1 MSSLQDLLQR
11 PSLEEDLERF
21 CTDKN
26 LHLLLLVNLAR
37 VGNETPQR
45 QLGVYTPG
53 YKTLKDNLVRTLQ
66 EADSP
71 SLELSEMD
79 GAPPSVMAFDQ
90 GNVAASRKKIMPLA
104 QQFLEVTEQD
114 PEHVK
119 ELLESNSN
127 TVDLLGGDLLSG
139 MESPSTNQNNAND
152 DDPFGLGSLSSQ
164 VPTESSVPGQNADN
178 NDPFGLGLVDT
189 STHSSSNNN
198 NAVQESSNSGLLD
211 LDPFGGITS
220 DNSKDTGPGPPNLLD
235 LDPFGGLEGSSGTD
249 ISSSEANLLPDLS
262 DLSTTDSTLQPP
274 SLLDLNPFG
283 GMVDTTSGGSPNNPF
298 EITPVTSDLSEP
310 MATSP
315 SSPSSNPVGDTTE
328 DLLGLDP
335 FGAPQSTTPGG
346 ISLMNPFDITN
357 ANDQISNT
365 NEGNH
370 NDNDLLGLN
379 GFGGSS
385 VTAQNDKNEG
395 NVQNIDDIFGLG
407 DIQSSPSDSDRN
419 QNEILDAGNLNILTA
434 ESTSN
439 KNSID
444 LLNLDKPNDNDE
456 KSNSDGPLL
465 AVDNLLGVD
474 DFVNQPTGEVHS
486 GKSQEESADL
496 LGLSMSANGN
506 MEDNSQE
513 SQQDVSLQE
522 QSVDAL
528 GNDRETNEEGVEKDN
543 IFTNGDSII
552 AVPKDIKDT
561 PITPCNSMADMA
573 DKSFSSF
580 NSKELD
586 SKALSDKVEE
596 LHRKSISEAD
606 GEATVIVVNGDLSE
620 NPSFPREDSFS
631 PSGGL
636 ESSETISDDVSDSS
650 SGESYTVNDLNRG
663 PDEFPITQIQE
674 VEEDGP
680 SNASEGQEEVPEDV
694 KAEVEE
700 YVSDVVQMSS
710 FLYKQEVTSTEDKQ
724 ELDEASSTE
733 DVAMIPVD
741 SEDVEQKTGEDVSKE
756 VNIKSEEEQQEE
768 VDEVPSNDADVTM
781 AATESEVTQVK
792 VDEEVCDYV
801 DTVVQKALFSYKQ
814 EVNEMETEKVTSEEE
829 QEQETMEN
837 EVVVVESGEGEV
849 KEEEEIS
856 SVNES
861 SLVDTND
868 ANADGADTQGAC
880 ADGTDVEGA
889 STEGANVEG
898 ASTESADVEG
908 ASTEGANVE
917 GASTESANVDG
928 ASTEDTST
936 EDANVE
942 GASTESA
949 DVEGASTEG
958 ASTES
963 ADVEGAS
970 TEGSNVEGA
979 STESANVDGASTE
992 DANVEGASTESADVE
1007 GASTEGASTESADVE
1022 GASTEGSNVEG
1033 ASTEGSNVEGAS
1045 TEGSNVEG
1053 ASTEGSNVEGAFT
1066 EDSNVEGA
1074 SVESPHAEGANS
1086 DVIIEDELT
1095 DERQPDVI
1103 DVTVN
1108 TSDSQDLDKGMVEE
1122 VTDYVDTVLQMASF
1136 TYKQEVSEVAQS
1148 EHEQATE
1155 EEINAKE
1162 AVDIDPSE
1170 ECKSEGVNNS
1180 EQLDEN
1186 NTLVDLE
1193 QNVSKET
1200 GNLMDIVEPSQSVEE
1215 SCEVNDAE
1223 EMQAA
1228 GSELKNGG
1236 VTIATVLDEKEQ
1248 NVCES
1253 EQSVDETVVDSTNEQ
1268 TKEDVHITDDYAQG
1282 EDTEV
1287 KSDEISQDFDT
1298 VLSEEQP
1305 NSTSQIDTAKENQD
1319 DTTKEI
1325 RDEKDDSAK
1334 EDIDVDI
1341 EEVKSFVDSVV
1352 RVACFTHQ
1360 EEIQRHQLE
1369 EEDTSP
1375 QLVEEGVLESE
1386 KQPESYASP
1395 ESVGNTDIVAVTVTS
1410 PSPTETSP
1418 SEALISDS
1426 STARSIVEEPVLSS
1440 EVMEVTEAV
1449 IVPTEGAM
1457 AESAISSSENVVAE
1471 AVVSPT
1477 EGSITESAISN
1488 SENGAPVDS
1497 AVDKSDADEKN
1508 ASDIEE
1514 SIQKMDASFDETL
1527 PSPTHDST
1535 PTRPGTLQLLESSES
1550 PSRGGK
1556 TKIRPIYS
1564 KPKNQAG
1571 TPGSILSE
1579 DGSLNSVTTL
1589 DAVSMFPITPSP
1601 GSLSDD
1607 DDDLNSDR
1615 ADRKQDST
1623 VDTHST
1629 PKRLVSV
1636 DSAMAED
1643 IHGDWSGE
1651 AEILEKAAARQREVS
1666 NTFIFVF

>member
-1 MSSLQDLLQR
+1 MFCHHLQDILQR

-37 VGNETPQR
+37 VGNKTPRR

-152 DDPFGLGSLSSQ
+152 DDPFGLGSFSSQ
-164 VPTESSVPGQNADN
+164 VPTESPMPVQNADN

-220 DNSKDTGPGPPNLLD
+220 DNSKDTGPGPSNLLD
-235 LDPFGGLEGSSGTD
+235 LDPFGGLVGSSGTD

-283 GMVDTTSGGSPNNPF
+283 GMVDSSSGGSPNNPF

-335 FGAPQSTTPGG
+335 FGAPQSTIPGG
-346 ISLMNPFDITN
+346 ISLMNPFDVTN
-357 ANDQISNT
+357 ANDQIPNT

-379 GFGGSS
+379 GFGGST

-407 DIQSSPSDSDRN
+407 DMQSALSDSDRN
-419 QNEILDAGNLNILTA
+419 QNEILDAANLNILTA

-439 KNSID
+439 NNSND
-444 LLNLDKPNDNDE
+444 FLNLDKPNDE

-474 DFVNQPTGEVHS
+474 DFTNQPEVEVHS
-486 GKSQEESADL
+486 GKSQEESVDL
-496 LGLSMSANGN
+496 LGLSVSTNGN
-506 MEDNSQE
+506 MEDNSQD
-513 SQQDVSLQE
+513 SQQDVSLVE
-522 QSVDAL
+522 QSVNAL
-528 GNDRETNEEGVEKDN
+528 GNDRETNGEAIEKDN
-543 IFTNGDSII
+543 MFTNGDSII

-663 PDEFPITQIQE
+663 PEEFPITQIQE

-694 KAEVEE
+694 KAEVGE
-700 YVSDVVQMSS
+700 YVNNVVQMSS
-710 FLYKQEVTSTEDKQ
+710 SLYKQEVASTEDKH

-756 VNIKSEEEQQEE
+756 VNIRSEEEQQEE
-768 VDEVPSNDADVTM
+768 VVEAPSNDTDVTM
-781 AATESEVTQVK
+781 AATESEETQGK

-801 DTVVQKALFSYKQ
+801 DTVVQTALFSYKQ
-814 EVNEMETEKVTSEEE
+814 EVNEMETEKVASEEI
-829 QEQETMEN
+829 QEQKTMES
-837 EVVVVESGEGEV
+837 EVVVESQ
-849 KEEEEIS
+849 EEEVEEMPS
-856 SVNES
+856 MNES

-868 ANADGADTQGAC
+868 ANDDGADTQGAC

-889 STEGANVEG
+889 STEGADVEGANVEDTSTEGANVEDTSTEGANVKDTSTEGANVEDTSTEGSNVEGASTEDVHVEDASTEGADVEGTSTEDANVEDTSTEGANVEGASTEIANVEG
-898 ASTESADVEG
+898 ASTESASVEG

-917 GASTESANVDG
+917 GASTEG
-928 ASTEDTST
+928 
-936 EDANVE
+936 ANVE
-942 GASTESA
+942 DASTESA
-949 DVEGASTEG
+949 
-958 ASTES
+958 
-963 ADVEGAS
+963 
-970 TEGSNVEGA
+970 
-979 STESANVDGASTE
+979 
-992 DANVEGASTESADVE
+992 
-1007 GASTEGASTESADVE
+1007 
-1022 GASTEGSNVEG
+1022 
-1033 ASTEGSNVEGAS
+1033 
-1045 TEGSNVEG
+1045 
-1053 ASTEGSNVEGAFT
+1053 
-1066 EDSNVEGA
+1066 NVEGA
-1074 SVESPHAEGANS
+1074 SVESPYPEGAKNS
-1086 DVIIEDELT
+1086 DAIIEDEVT
-1095 DERQPDVI
+1095 DERQPDGV

-1108 TSDSQDLDKGMVEE
+1108 TSDSQDLDKGIVEE

-1155 EEINAKE
+1155 EEIYAKE

-1215 SCEVNDAE
+1215 SCEVNEAE

-1236 VTIATVLDEKEQ
+1236 VTIATVLDENEQ

-1253 EQSVDETVVDSTNEQ
+1253 EQSVDESVEDSTNEQ
-1268 TKEDVHITDDYAQG
+1268 TKEDVHITDNYAQA

-1325 RDEKDDSAK
+1325 QDEEDDSAK

-1352 RVACFTHQ
+1352 RAACFTHQ

-1375 QLVEEGVLESE
+1375 QLVQEVVLESE

-1395 ESVGNTDIVAVTVTS
+1395 ESVANTDIVTVTVTS

-1440 EVMEVTEAV
+1440 EVMEVTETV

-1457 AESAISSSENVVAE
+1457 AESAISSSENVVVE

-1477 EGSITESAISN
+1477 EGSITESAIGN
-1488 SENGAPVDS
+1488 SENDAPVDS

-1508 ASDIEE
+1508 ASKVEE
-1514 SIQKMDASFDETL
+1514 SIQNMDASFDETL